1 MKDEMKMVVAVISI
15 GVALMVILMLLLS
28 GADLS
33 GIRITRGIRIG

>member
-1 MKDEMKMVVAVISI
+1 MKDEMKMLVAVISI
-15 GVALMVILMLLLS
+15 AVALMVILVLLLS

>member
-1 MKDEMKMVVAVISI
+1 MKDEMKMLVAVISI
-15 GVALMVILMLLLS
+15 AVALMVILMLLLS